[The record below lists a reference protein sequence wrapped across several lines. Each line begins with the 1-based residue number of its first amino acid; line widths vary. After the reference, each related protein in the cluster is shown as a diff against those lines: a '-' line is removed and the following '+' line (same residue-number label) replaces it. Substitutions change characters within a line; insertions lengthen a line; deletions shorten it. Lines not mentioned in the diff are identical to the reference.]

1 MEEKGSDIKFVNAST
16 SNPSGNDNKIRGSLN
31 LNCFY
36 TNIRSLTNNYKR
48 DELLLLIE
56 EHQIDIIGLT
66 ESWSREGILDGE
78 VCFDGFNLFRR
89 DRSDGR
95 RGGGVMLFV
104 KDNIPSIN
112 ISDKIIGNNE

>member
-1 MEEKGSDIKFVNAST
+1 MVDENKIKVINFEEKGSDIKFVNASI

-56 EHQIDIIGLT
+56 EHQFDIIWLA
-66 ESWSREGILDGE
+66 ESWSHEGILDGE
-78 VCFDGFNLFRR
+78 VSFDGFNLFRK

-95 RGGGVMLFV
+95 RGGG
-104 KDNIPSIN
+104 S
-112 ISDKIIGNNE
+112 